1 MNTMPDDKLLTL
13 LRKVDTPS
21 VCNAIEVAQGQR
33 GFAAFNKTAVH
44 AAMPE
49 LPAICGFA
57 RTARI
62 RAQTPPDDTP
72 DAVRATRL
80 NYYRY
85 MAKGPRPAITVV
97 EDLDSPDP
105 VGAFWGEINTR
116 VHRGF
121 GIDGVLTNGVMR
133 DLGEI
138 PDDFQVLA
146 GAIGPSH
153 AYVHVVDYDQPVT
166 VFGLTIKPG
175 DFLHAD
181 RHGAVVVSPDVL
193 PKLGEAIA
201 TMQASEAIV
210 LEATKESGFDLARFE
225 QAWTAFEKSR
235 T

>member
-1 MNTMPDDKLLTL
+1 MNSMPDDKLLTL

-33 GFAAFNKTAVH
+33 GFAEFTKTTVLT
-44 AAMPE
+44 AMPE

-57 RTARI
+57 RTAHI
-62 RAQTPPDDTP
+62 RAQTPPDDP
-72 DAVRATRL
+72 PEAVRTTRL

-85 MAKGPRPAITVV
+85 MAEGPRPAITVV
-97 EDLDSPDP
+97 EDLDSPEAI
-105 VGAFWGEINTR
+105 GAFWGEVNTR

-121 GIDGVLTNGVMR
+121 GINGVLTSGVMR

-138 PDDFQVLA
+138 PDNFQVLA

-166 VFGLTIKPG
+166 VFGLTIKPS

-181 RHGAVVVSPDVL
+181 RHGAVVVPPDVL

-210 LEATKESGFDLARFE
+210 LEATKEPDFDLARFE
-225 QAWTAFEKSR
+225 QAWTAFEKAR

>member
-1 MNTMPDDKLLTL
+1 MNTTPDEKLLAL

-33 GFAAFNKTAVH
+33 GFAEFTKTTVL

-57 RTARI
+57 RTAHI
-62 RAQTPPDDTP
+62 RAKTPPDDPPET
-72 DAVRATRL
+72 VRVTRL
-80 NYYRY
+80 DYYRY
-85 MAKGPRPAITVV
+85 MAKGPRPAIAVV
-97 EDLDSPDP
+97 EDLDFPQA
-105 VGAFWGEINTR
+105 VGAFWGEVNTR

-121 GIDGVLTNGVMR
+121 GIDGVLTSGVMR

-153 AYVHVVDYDQPVT
+153 AYVHVVDYNQPVT

-181 RHGAVVVSPDVL
+181 RHGAVVVPPDVL
-193 PKLGEAIA
+193 PKLGDAIA
-201 TMQASEAIV
+201 TMQASESIV
-210 LEATKESGFDLARFE
+210 LEATREPDFDLPRFE